1 MEKVSRLQAP
11 PARPLQNGKA
21 GRGIQSGTSYP
32 ISLEVDEN
40 SSGDL
45 GDQDEQQARKVL
57 EVKKNIS

>member
-21 GRGIQSGTSYP
+21 GREIQSATSYP

-45 GDQDEQQARKVL
+45 GDQDEQQAREVL
-57 EVKKNIS
+57 EVKKNIR